1 MTEQRKQT
9 PTDDRHTSDRQ
20 ANENAVGNAPGNA
33 PEASHADKGVE
44 RHKSL
49 SGAKALLILVVAL
62 VLAGVLVVVG
72 IIPRVHADHRLTK
85 QTDAEAAPT
94 VTLAKPTQGK
104 TEDAVT
110 LPGALQ
116 AYISSPIY
124 ARTSGYL
131 GHWYFDI
138 GAHVRKGQLLA
149 TIESPEVDQQLLQ
162 AKAELA
168 TSQANAK
175 NAATQAARYKD
186 LLAQNAVS
194 QQDTDNFVT
203 QQIAGNTQVQS
214 AQANVNRLQ
223 QMVGFERIYA
233 PFNGVITAR
242 YIDNGQLI
250 NSGAASNEQLF
261 QESQVSVLRVY
272 VSVPQ
277 VDTRGIKR
285 GMPAQLSL
293 SEFPKQTFTGHVV
306 RTSDS
311 IDPATRTLLVEVDVD
326 NPGDRLIPGSFGE
339 VTFHLNDGVQTLL
352 VPVPTLIFQSQ
363 GLQVATVINNKV
375 KLVPITVGQN
385 DGTVVEV
392 VSGLSLD
399 AEIIQNP
406 PDSLVNGEQV
416 RVVKPHQAASG
427 GGK

>member
-1 MTEQRKQT
+1 MTEQQKQT
-9 PTDDRHTSDRQ
+9 PTSDPQ
-20 ANENAVGNAPGNA
+20 ANGTAAA
-33 PEASHADKGVE
+33 TSHGDQSVE
-44 RHKSL
+44 RHKPL
-49 SGAKALLILVVAL
+49 AGGKAILILVVAL
-62 VLAGVLVVVG
+62 VVAVILVVAG
-72 IIPRVHADHRLTK
+72 IIPRVHASHALTQ
-85 QTDAEAAPT
+85 QTDAQAAPT
-94 VTLAKPTQGK
+94 VTLAQPKMGK
-104 TEDAVT
+104 TEDNVT

-116 AYISSPIY
+116 AYITSPIY

-149 TIESPEVDQQLLQ
+149 TIQSPEVDQQLLQ
-162 AKAELA
+162 AKADLA
-168 TSQANAK
+168 TSQANAR

-223 QMVGFERIYA
+223 QMVDFERIYA
-233 PFNGVITAR
+233 PFDGVITAR

-250 NSGAASNEQLF
+250 NAGASTNQQLF

-277 VDTRGIKR
+277 TDTRGIKH
-285 GMPAQLSL
+285 GMPAQLAL
-293 SEFPKQTFTGHVV
+293 SEFPKQTFMGHVV

-311 IDPATRTLLVEVDVD
+311 IDPSTRTLLVEVDVD
-326 NPGDRLIPGSFGE
+326 NPKGALIPGSFGE
-339 VTFHLNDGVQTLL
+339 VTFHFNGGVPSLL

-363 GLQVATVINNKV
+363 GLQVATVENGKV
-375 KLVPITVGQN
+375 KLVSITVGQN
-385 DGTVVEV
+385 DGTAVEV
-392 VSGLSLD
+392 VNGLSPD

-406 PDSLVNGEQV
+406 PDSLVNGEAV
-416 RVVKPHQAASG
+416 RVVQPHQAQG
-427 GGK
+427 GAQGAAPTTGGVK

>member
-1 MTEQRKQT
+1 MSEQRTQSPPSDERSDGQRNAQRDTT
-9 PTDDRHTSDRQ
+9 PPQ
-20 ANENAVGNAPGNA
+20 AQHGEP
-33 PEASHADKGVE
+33 GVE
-44 RHKSL
+44 RRAPL
-49 SGAKALLILVVAL
+49 SGAKAVLYLVVAL
-62 VLAGVLVVVG
+62 ILAGVLVVAG
-72 IIPRVHADHRLTK
+72 IIPRVHAAHRLRT
-85 QTDAEAAPT
+85 QTQAEAAPT

-162 AKAELA
+162 ARAELA
-168 TSQANAK
+168 TAQANAK
-175 NAATQAARYKD
+175 NAATQAARYKN

-194 QQDTDNFVT
+194 QQDTENLVT
-203 QQIAGNTQVQS
+203 QQVAGNTQVQS

-223 QMVGFERIYA
+223 QLVGFERILA

-250 NSGAASNEQLF
+250 NSGAASNDQLF

-293 SEFPKQTFTGHVV
+293 AEFPKQTFTGHVV

-311 IDPATRTLLVEVDVD
+311 IDPTTRTLLVEVDVD
-326 NPGDRLIPGSFGE
+326 NPGGRLFPGSFGE
-339 VTFHLNDGVQTLL
+339 VTFHLNNGVQTLL
-352 VPVPTLIFQSQ
+352 VPVPTLIFQSK
-363 GLQVATVINNKV
+363 GLQVATVVNGRV
-375 KLVPITVGQN
+375 KLVPISVGQN
-385 DGTVVEV
+385 DGRVVEI
-392 VSGLSLD
+392 VSGLSPD

-406 PDSLVNGEQV
+406 PDSLVDGEQV

-427 GGK
+427 GD

>member
-1 MTEQRKQT
+1 MQ
-9 PTDDRHTSDRQ
+9 PRQ
-20 ANENAVGNAPGNA
+20 SPW
-33 PEASHADKGVE
+33 P
-44 RHKSL
+44 
-49 SGAKALLILVVAL
+49 
-62 VLAGVLVVVG
+62 
-72 IIPRVHADHRLTK
+72 
-85 QTDAEAAPT
+85 
-94 VTLAKPTQGK
+94 KPKTGK
-104 TEDAVT
+104 TEDTVT

-116 AYISSPIY
+116 AYITSPIY

-131 GHWYFDI
+131 GHWSFDI

-149 TIESPEVDQQLLQ
+149 TIQSPEVDQQLAQ
-162 AKAELA
+162 AKADLA

-203 QQIAGNTQVQS
+203 QQVAGNTQVQS

-223 QMVGFERIYA
+223 QMVDFERIYA
-233 PFNGVITAR
+233 PFDGVITAR

-250 NSGAASNEQLF
+250 NAGASTNQQLF

-277 VDTRGIKR
+277 ADTLRHPAWHARAARAQRISEADFYRGTWC
-285 GMPAQLSL
+285 GP
-293 SEFPKQTFTGHVV
+293 
-306 RTSDS
+306 RTRSTPS
-311 IDPATRTLLVEVDVD
+311 TRTLLVEVDVD
-326 NPGDRLIPGSFGE
+326 NPKNTLIPGSFGE
-339 VTFHLNDGVQTLL
+339 VTFHLNGGVQSLL

-363 GLQVATVINNKV
+363 GLQVATVENGKV
-375 KLVPITVGQN
+375 KLVSIAVGQN
-385 DGTVVEV
+385 DGTAVEV
-392 VSGLSLD
+392 VSGLSPD

-406 PDSLVNGEQV
+406 PDSLVNGEAV
-416 RVVKPHQAASG
+416 RVVQPHQMAGGVAGCSPDEWR

>member
-1 MTEQRKQT
+1 MTDHQKKNSDSQKRETAPEEQRT
-9 PTDDRHTSDRQ
+9 
-20 ANENAVGNAPGNA
+20 VGA
-33 PEASHADKGVE
+33 VE
-44 RHKSL
+44 RHKPL
-49 SGAKALLILVVAL
+49 SAGKALLLLVVGL
-62 VLAGVLVVVG
+62 LLAGILIVVG
-72 IIPRVHADHRLTK
+72 LVPRVHASRRLTN

-94 VTLAKPTQGK
+94 VTLAKPKMGK

-131 GHWYFDI
+131 GRWYFDI

-149 TIESPEVDQQLLQ
+149 TIESPEVDQQLAQ
-162 AKAELA
+162 AKDDLA

-203 QQIAGNTQVQS
+203 QQVAGNTQVQS
-214 AQANVNRLQ
+214 AQANVNRLE

-277 VDTRGIKR
+277 ADTRGIRR

-293 SEFPKQTFTGHVV
+293 TEFPKQTFTGRVV

-326 NPGDRLIPGSFGE
+326 NPKGTLIPGSFGE
-339 VTFHLNDGVQTLL
+339 VTFHLNNAVQSLL
-352 VPVPTLIFQSQ
+352 VPVPTLIFQSK
-363 GLQVATVINNKV
+363 GLQVATVVNGKV
-375 KLVPITVGQN
+375 KLVPIAVGQN

-392 VSGLSLD
+392 VSGLSPD

-406 PDSLVNGEQV
+406 PDSLVDGEQV

-427 GGK
+427 GGN

>member
-9 PTDDRHTSDRQ
+9 PTSDPQ
-20 ANENAVGNAPGNA
+20 ANVSAPA
-33 PEASHADKGVE
+33 TSHGDKGVE
-44 RHKSL
+44 RHKPL
-49 SGAKALLILVVAL
+49 AGGKAILLLVVGLVLAVILVVA
-62 VLAGVLVVVG
+62 GV
-72 IIPRVHADHRLTK
+72 IPRVHASHGLTQ
-85 QTDAEAAPT
+85 QTNAEAAPT
-94 VTLAKPTQGK
+94 VTLAKPKMGK
-104 TEDAVT
+104 TEDTVT

-116 AYISSPIY
+116 AYITSPIY

-131 GHWYFDI
+131 GRWYFDI
-138 GAHVRKGQLLA
+138 GAHVHKGQLLA
-149 TIESPEVDQQLLQ
+149 TIQSPEVDQQLLQ
-162 AKAELA
+162 AKADLA
-168 TSQANAK
+168 TSQANAR

-203 QQIAGNTQVQS
+203 QQVAGNTQVQS

-223 QMVGFERIYA
+223 QMVDFERIYA
-233 PFNGVITAR
+233 PFDGVITAR

-250 NSGAASNEQLF
+250 NAGASTNQQLF

-277 VDTRGIKR
+277 ADTRGIQH
-285 GMPAQLSL
+285 GMPAQLAL

-311 IDPATRTLLVEVDVD
+311 IDPSTRTLLVEVDVD
-326 NPGDRLIPGSFGE
+326 NPKNALIPGSFGE
-339 VTFHLNDGVQTLL
+339 VTFHLNGGVQSLL

-363 GLQVATVINNKV
+363 GLQVATVENGKV
-375 KLVPITVGQN
+375 KLVPIAVGQN
-385 DGTVVEV
+385 DGTAVEI
-392 VSGLSLD
+392 VSGLSPD

-406 PDSLVNGEQV
+406 PDSLVNGEAV
-416 RVVKPHQAASG
+416 RVVQPQQAQGGAQGGSGATG